1 MKRLVALVFALA
13 CATAPAAHAAP
24 LDLGRQTWNI
34 LPPGQTGSLP
44 PDSFGTNQLKLY
56 DDLAPL
62 FGDVGPGDI
71 RRLFKSARFFAP
83 AGGEVTRPR
92 RGLTIRRDRR
102 WGVPHI
108 RGRTRSDVFF
118 GIGWATAQ
126 DRGLF
131 METIRYPARLAIVD
145 APGLSALGIAT
156 SLRSFDPSAQTERL
170 IRGQRRLIA
179 AKGREGRR
187 VLKDVNAYTAG
198 INALLPQDRQRG
210 EAVDA
215 GRRGGGDR
223 PAGAGVR
230 RRRR

>member
-1 MKRLVALVFALA
+1 MKRLVALVS
-13 CATAPAAHAAP
+13 
-24 LDLGRQTWNI
+24 GITWNI
-34 LPPGQTGSLP
+34 LPPGQTGGLP

-118 GIGWATAQ
+118 GIGWATDHPLSGAAG
-126 DRGLF
+126 DRRRPRP
-131 METIRYPARLAIVD
+131 ERARHRHV
-145 APGLSALGIAT
+145 
-156 SLRSFDPSAQTERL
+156 SAQLRPERPDRALHPPAAPADRRQGPGGPPVPEGRERL
-170 IRGQRRLIA
+170 YGGHQR
-179 AKGREGRR
+179 
-187 VLKDVNAYTAG
+187 
-198 INALLPQDRQRG
+198 LLPQDRQRG